1 MKFISDSGYYH
12 YRNKHILNEFLML
25 AHTYENNVRTAL
37 ALLEGFYLL
46 GHQRELA
53 KLGFGLFYQNGGVKK
68 PN

>member
-1 MKFISDSGYYH
+1 
-12 YRNKHILNEFLML
+12 ML